1 MSNEPRFAGWNP
13 FDDSHIKNIKDV
25 QDENID
31 AEQVQDKYI
40 EGDGTVPVIQDKGA
54 CVNDME
60 FFISEESMAQW
71 IVDLINGDV
80 DVRDGGDIDE
90 LRLEFYTWLDS
101 KGEE

>member
-13 FDDSHIKNIKDV
+13 FDDSHIK
-25 QDENID
+25 
-31 AEQVQDKYI
+31 QDKYI

-80 DVRDGGDIDE
+80 DVRNGGDIDE